1 MRNLGLALLIK
12 EFNYDILEIVDILA
26 IFITVME
33 THV

>member
-1 MRNLGLALLIK
+1 MRHLGLALLIK